1 MATLDDQDL
10 KNIKNLIE
18 VTFDEK
24 IEEKG
29 LVTKGDIKHL
39 PTKEEFYSENDKLMK
54 ELNDMREEQPILSSK
69 VSEHSDDIE
78 KLKDIHPDFRH
89 AAI

>member
-29 LVTKGDIKHL
+29 LVTKDDIKHL
-39 PTKEEFYSENDKLMK
+39 PTKDEFYTENDKLMK
-54 ELNDMREEQPILSSK
+54 ELKAVREEQPILSNQ
-69 VSEHSDDIE
+69 VSEQSDDIE
-78 KLKDIHPDFRH
+78 KLKVIHPRFQH
-89 AAI
+89 ATI